1 MIGISSAD
9 LEWWRPTISAFDKD
23 DAMHKRIVVLAMTV
37 AAVVALVGGVASQG
51 TAPERQVVTRAAD
64 ALGGR
69 DRVMSVKTLQIIGY
83 GELAY
88 FNGGG
93 NITGDPAA
101 PQKWQKVLDYSRS
114 IDLEHW
120 RTRVQQ
126 RLKMDF
132 VFASTTGQL
141 GLNRTNETLDG
152 DIAYNIGGG
161 FLAAP
166 QAGAPP
172 QPAGPAAA
180 RQRRVELMAHPL
192 AIVRA
197 ALDPRTKLSN
207 FRKQTDLQLIDVTL
221 QQGDTLTLAVNA
233 ASNLP
238 AWVSYVGPN
247 ANLGDVTY
255 RTAFAGYV
263 PEKGIQLPTGFAT
276 TIDFR
281 NVVQSKL
288 YVDRNIVDGSI
299 DDLSAPASVRTPR
312 PPQGPPEG
320 GNANLNPMKVADHV
334 WFMNGNTF
342 FEFDDHFTMV
352 EANRTDAALQG
363 ILKVVNALVPG
374 KRVTQVIQ
382 THHHFDHSVGLRA
395 AVAEGLTII
404 SRRGNE
410 GIFREMASRPARLFP
425 DALGRNPK
433 PLTFIPVDDHLKLKD
448 STNEIDIYH
457 IVGNYHMAD
466 GVIVH
471 VPASNLLVEAD
482 LTTQEWDFN
491 WWGDSL
497 MNNIEYRK
505 IKVATNL
512 AVHSQKPYPLA
523 EVVSAIERQVRNTQ
537 AFCRR
542 AAEAQFFQP
551 GCPIQYNRPLPAAT
565 N

>member
-1 MIGISSAD
+1 
-9 LEWWRPTISAFDKD
+9 
-23 DAMHKRIVVLAMTV
+23 MHKRVVVLSLVVGISTAL
-37 AAVVALVGGVASQG
+37 AVRLVGQSAGA
-51 TAPERQVVTRAAD
+51 ERQLVMRAAE
-64 ALGGR
+64 ALGGH
-69 DRVMSVKTLQIIGY
+69 DRVMALKTLQIIGY

-93 NITGDPAA
+93 NITGDPDA
-101 PQKWQKVLDYSRS
+101 PQKWQKVLEYTRT
-114 IDLEHW
+114 IDLEHS

-132 VFASTTGQL
+132 VFASTIGQL
-141 GLNRTNETLDG
+141 GANRTNETLDG

-172 QPAGPAAA
+172 QPAGAAAA
-180 RQRRVELMAHPL
+180 RQRRVELFAHPVT
-192 AIVRA
+192 IVRA
-197 ALDPRTKLSN
+197 ALDASTKLSN
-207 FRKQTDLQLIDVTL
+207 LRKQGNLQLVDVAVR
-221 QQGDTLTLAVNA
+221 QGDVLTLAVNA
-233 ASNLP
+233 TTNLP

-281 NVVQSKL
+281 NVVQNKL
-288 YVDRNIVDGSI
+288 YVDRNIVDAQI
-299 DDLSAPASVRTPR
+299 DDLTAPASVRSAS
-312 PPQGPPEG
+312 PQGPPAG
-320 GNANLNPMKVADHV
+320 GSAALKPMKVANHV
-334 WFMNGNTF
+334 WFLNGNTF

-352 EANRTDAALQG
+352 EANRTDAQLKA
-363 ILKVVNALVPG
+363 ILDAVNALVPG

-395 AVAEGLTII
+395 AVAQGLTVI

-410 GIFREMASRPARLFP
+410 GIFREMVARPAKLFP

-433 PLTFIPVDDHLKLKD
+433 SLQFIPVDDHLKMKD

-471 VPASNLLVEAD
+471 VPASSLLAEAD
-482 LTTQEWDFN
+482 LTTQEWDYN

-505 IKVATNL
+505 IKVDTNL

-523 EVVSAIERQVRNTQ
+523 EVVAAIEKQVRNAQ

-551 GCPIQYNRPLPAAT
+551 GCPIQYNRPLPPAA

>member
-1 MIGISSAD
+1 VRIPFP
-9 LEWWRPTISAFDKD
+9 EKD
-23 DAMHKRIVVLAMTV
+23 DAMHKKVAILSLTLAAV
-37 AAVVALVGGVASQG
+37 AALVIQLAGQG
-51 TAPERQVVTRAAD
+51 TPELQLVTRAAD

-69 DRVMSVKTLQIIGY
+69 DRLMAMKTLQIIGY

-101 PQKWQKVLDYSRS
+101 PQKWQKVLEYTRT
-114 IDLEHW
+114 IDLEHS

-132 VFASTTGQL
+132 VFASTAGQL

-166 QAGAPP
+166 QAGTQQP
-172 QPAGPAAA
+172 QPAGAAAA
-180 RQRRVELMAHPL
+180 RQRRVELLAHPIT
-192 AIVRA
+192 IVRA
-197 ALDPRTKLSN
+197 ALDPASKLSN
-207 FRKQTDLQLIDVTL
+207 LRKQGDLQLVDITVR
-221 QQGDTLTLAVNA
+221 QGDMLTLAVNGT
-233 ASNLP
+233 SHLP
-238 AWVSYVGPN
+238 AWVSYAGPN

-255 RTAFAGYV
+255 RTAFAGYA
-263 PEKGIQLPTGFAT
+263 PEKGVQLPTGIAT

-288 YVDRNIVDGSI
+288 YVDRNIVDAAI
-299 DDLSAPASVRTPR
+299 DDLSAPASVRAPR
-312 PPQGPPEG
+312 APQGAPEG
-320 GNANLNPMKVADHV
+320 GNANLKPIKVADHV

-352 EANRTDAALQG
+352 EANRTDAALQA
-363 ILKVVNALVPG
+363 ILKVINGLVPG

-395 AVAEGLTII
+395 AVAEGLTVI

-410 GIFREMASRPARLFP
+410 GIFREMVARPAKLFP
-425 DALGRNPK
+425 DALGRSPK
-433 PLTFIPVDDHLKLKD
+433 PLKFIPVDDHLKLKD
-448 STNEIDIYH
+448 ATNEVDIYH
-457 IVGNYHMAD
+457 IIGNYHMAD
-466 GVIVH
+466 GVVVH
-471 VPASNLLVEAD
+471 VPASNLFVEAD

-505 IKVATNL
+505 LKVDTNL

-551 GCPIQYNRPLPAAT
+551 GCPIQYNRPLPPAAS

>member
-1 MIGISSAD
+1 VSH
-9 LEWWRPTISAFDKD
+9 SAFEKD
-23 DAMHKRIVVLAMTV
+23 DAMRNRIVVVSLTAGAV
-37 AAVVALVGGVASQG
+37 AALAIGLAGQG
-51 TAPERQVVTRAAD
+51 TAPELQLVARAAD

-69 DRVMSVKTLQIIGY
+69 DRVMAVKTLQIIGY

-101 PQKWQKVLDYSRS
+101 PQKWQKVLDYTRT

-166 QAGAPP
+166 QTGTPQP

-180 RQRRVELMAHPL
+180 RQRRVELLAHPITIL
-192 AIVRA
+192 RA
-197 ALDPRTKLSN
+197 ALDARTKLSN
-207 FRKQTDLQLIDVTL
+207 LRRQGNLQLVDVTVH
-221 QQGDTLTLAVNA
+221 QGDTLTLAVDGT
-233 ASNLP
+233 SNLP

-255 RTAFAGYV
+255 RTAFAGYE
-263 PEKGIQLPTGFAT
+263 PEKGIQLPTGIAT

-281 NVVQSKL
+281 NVVQSTL
-288 YVDRNIVDGSI
+288 YVDRNIVDAPI
-299 DDLSAPASVRTPR
+299 DDLSAPASVRSAR
-312 PPQGPPEG
+312 SPQGGPEA
-320 GNANLNPMKVADHV
+320 GNTNLKPMKVAEHV

-342 FEFDDHFTMV
+342 FEFDDHITMV
-352 EANRTDAALQG
+352 EANRPDAALQA

-395 AVAEGLTII
+395 VVAEGLTII

-410 GIFREMASRPARLFP
+410 GIFREVVARPARQFP
-425 DALGRNPK
+425 DALGRSPK
-433 PLTFIPVDDHLKLKD
+433 PLKFIAVDDHLKLKD
-448 STNEIDIYH
+448 ATNEIDIYH

-482 LTTQEWDFN
+482 LTTQDWDFN

-505 IKVATNL
+505 IKVDTNL
-512 AVHSQKPYPLA
+512 AVHSQKPFPLA

-551 GCPIQYNRPLPAAT
+551 GCPIQYNRPLSPVA

>member
-1 MIGISSAD
+1 MHNRIGV
-9 LEWWRPTISAFDKD
+9 LLLTVGTIA
-23 DAMHKRIVVLAMTV
+23 VLV
-37 AAVVALVGGVASQG
+37 IRLPGQG
-51 TAPERQVVTRAAD
+51 TAPERQLVTRAAE

-69 DRVMSVKTLQIIGY
+69 DRLMAVKTLQIVGY

-101 PQKWQKVLDYSRS
+101 PQKWQKVLEYTRT
-114 IDLEHW
+114 IDLEHS

-132 VFASTTGQL
+132 VFASTVGQL
-141 GLNRTNETLDG
+141 GLNRTNETLYG
-152 DIAYNIGGG
+152 DLAYNVGGG

-166 QAGAPP
+166 STGTPQP

-180 RQRRVELMAHPL
+180 RQRRVELLAHPL
-192 AIVRA
+192 TIVRA
-197 ALDPRTKLSN
+197 ALDARTKLSN
-207 FRKQTDLQLIDVTL
+207 FRKQADLQLVDVTL
-221 QQGDTLTLAVNA
+221 QQGDILTLAVNA
-233 ASNLP
+233 TSNLP

-263 PEKGIQLPTGFAT
+263 PEKGVQLPTGFAT

-288 YVDRNIVDGSI
+288 YVDRNIVDGTI

-312 PPQGPPEG
+312 PPLGAPEG
-320 GNANLNPMKVADHV
+320 GNANQNPMKVADHV

-342 FEFDDHFTMV
+342 FEFDDHITMV
-352 EANRTDAALQG
+352 EANRPDAALQA
-363 ILKVVNALVPG
+363 ILKTVNGLVPG

-395 AVAEGLTII
+395 AVAEGLTVI

-410 GIFREMASRPARLFP
+410 GIFREMASRPAKLFP

-433 PLTFIPVDDHLKLKD
+433 PLKFIPVDDHLKLKD

-457 IVGNYHMAD
+457 IIGNYHMAD

-505 IKVATNL
+505 LKVDTNL
-512 AVHSQKPYPLA
+512 AVHSQKPFPLT

-551 GCPIQYNRPLPAAT
+551 GCPIQYNRPLPPASK
-565 N
+565 

>member
-1 MIGISSAD
+1 
-9 LEWWRPTISAFDKD
+9 
-23 DAMHKRIVVLAMTV
+23 MHKRVVVLSL
-37 AAVVALVGGVASQG
+37 VVAISTALAVRLVGQSTGA
-51 TAPERQVVTRAAD
+51 ERELVLRAAD

-69 DRVMSVKTLQIIGY
+69 DRVMALKTLQIVGY

-93 NITGDPAA
+93 NITGDPDA
-101 PQKWQKVLDYSRS
+101 PQKWQKVLEYTRT
-114 IDLEHW
+114 IDLEHS

-132 VFASTTGQL
+132 VFASTIGQL
-141 GLNRTNETLDG
+141 GINRTNETLDG
-152 DIAYNIGGG
+152 DVAYNIGGG

-166 QAGAPP
+166 QAGAQP
-172 QPAGPAAA
+172 QPAGAAAA
-180 RQRRVELMAHPL
+180 RQRRVELLAHPVT
-192 AIVRA
+192 IVRA
-197 ALDPRTKLSN
+197 ALDASTKLSN
-207 FRKQTDLQLIDVTL
+207 LRKQGNLQLVDVTVR
-221 QQGDTLTLAVNA
+221 QGDVLTLAVNA
-233 ASNLP
+233 TTNLP
-238 AWVSYVGPN
+238 AWVSYVGAN

-263 PEKGIQLPTGFAT
+263 PEKGVRLPTGFAT

-288 YVDRNIVDGSI
+288 YVDRNIVDAAI
-299 DDLSAPASVRTPR
+299 DDLTAPASVRSAPPPG
-312 PPQGPPEG
+312 PPQG
-320 GNANLNPMKVADHV
+320 GNANLKPMKVADHV
-334 WFMNGNTF
+334 WFLNGNTF
-342 FEFDDHFTMV
+342 FEFDDHITMV
-352 EANRTDAALQG
+352 EANRTDAQLKA
-363 ILKVVNALVPG
+363 ILDVANALVPG

-395 AVAEGLTII
+395 AVAQGLTVI

-410 GIFREMASRPARLFP
+410 GIFREMVARPAKLFP

-433 PLTFIPVDDHLKLKD
+433 PLQFIPVDDHLKMKD

-471 VPASNLLVEAD
+471 VPASNLLAEAD
-482 LTTQEWDFN
+482 LTTQEWDYN

-505 IKVATNL
+505 INVETNL
-512 AVHSQKPYPLA
+512 AVHAQKPYPLA
-523 EVVSAIERQVRNTQ
+523 EVVAAIEKQVRNTQ

-551 GCPIQYNRPLPAAT
+551 GCPIQYNRPLPPVA

>member
-1 MIGISSAD
+1 
-9 LEWWRPTISAFDKD
+9 
-23 DAMHKRIVVLAMTV
+23 MHKKMAILSLMLAAV
-37 AAVVALVGGVASQG
+37 AALVIQLAGQG
-51 TAPERQVVTRAAD
+51 TAPELQLVTRAAD

-69 DRVMSVKTLQIIGY
+69 DRLMAVKTLQIIGY

-101 PQKWQKVLDYSRS
+101 PQKWQKVLDYTRT

-132 VFASTTGQL
+132 VFASTAGQL

-166 QAGAPP
+166 QAGTQQP

-180 RQRRVELMAHPL
+180 RQRRVELLAHPL
-192 AIVRA
+192 TIVRA
-197 ALDPRTKLSN
+197 ALDSSTKVSN
-207 FRKQTDLQLIDVTL
+207 LRKQGDLQLVDVTMR
-221 QQGDTLTLAVNA
+221 QGDTLTLAVNGT
-233 ASNLP
+233 SNLP

-263 PEKGIQLPTGFAT
+263 PEKGIQLPTGIAT

-288 YVDRNIVDGSI
+288 YVDRNIVDASI
-299 DDLSAPASVRTPR
+299 DDLSAPASVRSAP
-312 PPQGPPEG
+312 PPQGPPAG
-320 GNANLNPMKVADHV
+320 ANAALKPIKVADHV
-334 WFMNGNTF
+334 WYMNGNTF

-352 EANRTDAALQG
+352 EANRTDAALQA

-395 AVAEGLTII
+395 AVAEGLTVI

-410 GIFREMASRPARLFP
+410 GIFREMVARPAKLFP

-433 PLTFIPVDDHLKLKD
+433 PLSFIPVDDHLKLKD
-448 STNEIDIYH
+448 ATNEIDIYH
-457 IVGNYHMAD
+457 IIGNYHMAD
-466 GVIVH
+466 GVVVH
-471 VPASNLLVEAD
+471 VPASNLFVEAD
-482 LTTQEWDFN
+482 LTTQDWDFN
-491 WWGDSL
+491 WWGDSF

-505 IKVATNL
+505 IKVDTNL
-512 AVHSQKPYPLA
+512 AVHAQKPFPLA

-542 AAEAQFFQP
+542 AADAQFFQP
-551 GCPIQYNRPLPAAT
+551 GCPIQYNRPLPPAS

>member
-1 MIGISSAD
+1 
-9 LEWWRPTISAFDKD
+9 
-23 DAMHKRIVVLAMTV
+23 MHTRLVVLSLALAISTTLAV
-37 AAVVALVGGVASQG
+37 RIAGQAA
-51 TAPERQVVTRAAD
+51 TAERQLVTRAAD

-69 DRVMSVKTLQIIGY
+69 DRVMALKTLQIIGY

-93 NITGDPAA
+93 NITGDPDA
-101 PQKWQKVLDYSRS
+101 PQKWQKVLEHTRT
-114 IDLEHW
+114 IDLEHG

-132 VFASTTGQL
+132 VFASTIGQL

-152 DIAYNIGGG
+152 DVAYNIGGG

-166 QAGAPP
+166 QSGTAQP

-180 RQRRVELMAHPL
+180 RQRRVEMLAHPIT
-192 AIVRA
+192 IVRA
-197 ALDPRTKLSN
+197 ALDPGTKLSN
-207 FRKQTDLQLIDVTL
+207 LRKQGNLQLLDVTVR
-221 QQGDTLTLAVNA
+221 QGDTLTLAVNA
-233 ASNLP
+233 TTNLP

-247 ANLGDVTY
+247 ANLGDLAY

-263 PEKGIQLPTGFAT
+263 PEKGVQLPTGFAT

-281 NVVQSKL
+281 NVVQNKL
-288 YVDRNIVDGSI
+288 YVDRNIVDGPI
-299 DDLSAPASVRTPR
+299 DDLTAPASVRSAT
-312 PPQGPPEG
+312 PQGPPPG
-320 GNANLNPMKVADHV
+320 GGATLKPMKVADHV
-334 WFMNGNTF
+334 WYMNGNTF

-352 EANRTDAALQG
+352 EANRPDAALKP
-363 ILKVVNALVPG
+363 ILDVVNALVPG

-382 THHHFDHSVGLRA
+382 SHHHFDHSVGLRA
-395 AVAEGLTII
+395 AVAQGLTII

-410 GIFREMASRPARLFP
+410 GIFREMVARPARLFP
-425 DALGRNPK
+425 DALGRNPQ
-433 PLTFIPVDDHLKLKD
+433 PLKFIPVDDHLKLKD

-497 MNNIEYRK
+497 MNNIEHRK
-505 IKVATNL
+505 IKVDTNL
-512 AVHSQKPYPLA
+512 AVHAQKPFPLA
-523 EVVSAIERQVRNTQ
+523 EVVAAIERQVRNAQ

-542 AAEAQFFQP
+542 AADAQFFQP
-551 GCPIQYNRPLPAAT
+551 GCPIQYNRPLPPVSK
-565 N
+565 